1 LSVVGGQSSEVRNT
15 RFRITDDRPPA
26 TVSCG
31 YSVVKYQKKE
41 RLRLVSP

>member
-1 LSVVGGQSSEVRNT
+1 VVRDPKHE
-15 RFRITDDRPPA
+15 FLITDDRPPA
-26 TVSCG
+26 AVFCG